1 MGAEERREELR
12 DYILDTMF
20 NEDKYSLTTVLSY
33 CPVQIFYLILSFFII
48 LGNYLSLHF
57 YRSCSFYCM
66 LF

>member
-1 MGAEERREELR
+1 MGAAQRREKLKN
-12 DYILDTMF
+12 YILNTMF

-33 CPVQIFYLILSFFII
+33 CPVQIIFLILSFIVI

-57 YRSCSFYCM
+57 YRCCTFYCM